1 MHFEPCFYKRKT
13 PAALRAPCHLCRNA
27 VSTNGFGA
35 SLSYYYNKRFLPFL
49 LNTPFLKYAC
59 RKFVLHEE
67 KADSSALLQL
77 LEYLN
82 NINEEF
88 EPQFAYLWFHKV
100 QHMLGNAL
108 LIPNFVN
115 LQLRKFPTRY
125 PHYLAIYLKERN
137 FLRELIFAN
146 WT

>member
-1 MHFEPCFYKRKT
+1 M
-13 PAALRAPCHLCRNA
+13 
-27 VSTNGFGA
+27 
-35 SLSYYYNKRFLPFL
+35 PFL
-49 LNTPFLKYAC
+49 WNTPFLKYAC

-100 QHMLGNAL
+100 QHMLDNAL

-125 PHYLAIYLKERN
+125 PHYLAIYLKGRN

-146 WT
+146 FFTDISRELIYTNWALLRILRELIFAN